1 MTHVIEGYQ
10 RPTINEIFRLF
21 GSEYLKKYSN
31 RMSSDQIKAVVCIM
45 NCRTPQAGSVVYRC
59 TQCATVHRVPKSC
72 GNRHCPT
79 CQGHKAQQWLAEQQQ
94 RLLPCSYF
102 MLTFTVPS
110 EFRPFMRS
118 HPRKCYKALFD
129 AAYQAMRKLAKDPKY
144 LGSSNIGMTGVLHT
158 WGRDVGYHPH
168 VHFIVPGGA
177 IGADGTS
184 WRSSSENFY
193 LPVKALSKIYR
204 AKYQAIMK
212 RSGLLE
218 KIPEDVWTKPWNVN
232 SKAVGD
238 GRKSLRY
245 LAPYVFRVAIG
256 SFRICKVWK
265 EADGQWWIEFLVR
278 PSGEN
283 KYRPMKLRIEPF
295 LHRFLQHVLPTGLQ
309 KVRHFGFMHKRSK
322 WNRTWL
328 SMLVTVSR
336 SLVYVLTVSSDPI
349 IERKPMCCPECG
361 GELECL
367 GYERPQTQPAMP
379 PDTS

>member
-1 MTHVIEGYQ
+1 MTHVIEAYQ
-10 RPTINEIFRLF
+10 RPSINEIFRLF
-21 GSEYLKKYSN
+21 GSEYLEKYRN
-31 RMSSDQIKAVVCIM
+31 RMSSDQIKAVVSIM
-45 NCRTPQAGSVVYRC
+45 NCRTPQSGSVVYRC
-59 TQCATVHRVPKSC
+59 IQCATVHRVPKSC

-118 HPRKCYKALFD
+118 HPRECYKALFD

-177 IGADGTS
+177 IGTDGTS
-184 WRSSSENFY
+184 WQSSSENFY

-212 RSGLLE
+212 RYGLLDM
-218 KIPEDVWTKPWNVN
+218 IPKEVWLKPWNVN

-245 LAPYVFRVAIG
+245 LAPYVFRVAIAN
-256 SFRICKVWK
+256 FRIRKVWK
-265 EADGQWWIEFLVR
+265 ETDGQWWVEFLVR
-278 PSGEN
+278 PSGQN
-283 KYRPMKLRIEPF
+283 KYRPMKLRSESF

-336 SLVYVLTVSSDPI
+336 GLVYVLTVSPDPI

-367 GYERPQTQPAMP
+367 GYDRPPTQPSMP